1 MSELC
6 IFLVSMFVSML
17 VSEFVFSEQQ
27 YDPHNNEWF
36 TVSPDTEYE
45 NRYNPHTDEWS
56 LEAAESEIEYNPHT
70 DEWEYER

>member
-1 MSELC
+1 MSELG

-27 YDPHNNEWF
+27 YDPHNDEYV

-45 NRYNPHTDEWS
+45 YENKYNPHTDEF
-56 LEAAESEIEYNPHT
+56 EYQ
-70 DEWEYER
+70 R